1 MPKIRESDL
10 YQPLKSFLE
19 SQGYSVKSE
28 ISNCDVVAVRGD
40 DELVIVELKTS
51 FTLPLVFQGIQR
63 QSMTDHVYLAF
74 AVHTDRSGITIW
86 RRHHREICSAPGSL
100 DTSLSHAAG
109 LIEIAACHA

>member
-1 MPKIRESDL
+1 MVMPKIRESDL

-86 RRHHREICSAPGSL
+86 RRHHREILRADPGS
-100 DTSLSHAAG
+100 
-109 LIEIAACHA
+109 C